1 MNYLANVVFP
11 FTFFTSDRKTRGFLH
26 AFLSGFYIQLGHY
39 SREQKVANRF
49 KRPVQKNREQLNNE
63 PTWRYLSKSSSVFT
77 ADVTHELQWLFT
89 TRSITSEYKA
99 PIYSSNK
106 TILVKPQ
113 RKS

>member
-63 PTWRYLSKSSSVFT
+63 PTWRFATYLNLHLCLLPTSRMNYNGFSQQDRSRPNTKPRFT
-77 ADVTHELQWLFT
+77 PLIK
-89 TRSITSEYKA
+89 RY
-99 PIYSSNK
+99 
-106 TILVKPQ
+106 
-113 RKS
+113 